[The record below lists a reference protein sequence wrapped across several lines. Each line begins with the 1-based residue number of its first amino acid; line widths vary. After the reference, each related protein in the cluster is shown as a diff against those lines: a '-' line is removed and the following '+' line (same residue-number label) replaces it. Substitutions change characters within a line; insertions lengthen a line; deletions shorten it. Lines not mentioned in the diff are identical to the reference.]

1 MTNSDIAAVYASR
14 LADLNEAIAYFQQSL
29 AAGDSTRRNW
39 GNQAFGVAFLLLYGA
54 ELTGDNSPI
63 PHTMKLLVMSVEND
77 GEAPL
82 SRVST
87 ASRIL
92 RYLWSDIEGVVELQ
106 DRLAKIAIDL
116 LPYACSRELS
126 REDQQYAIR
135 VTEGFAADSF
145 SFSIKLGNVEEALQ
159 RVEYSRGLIMGHLID
174 RKDNFTNLKKKHIDL
189 AKKYLDLRDR
199 AFHPIVEEK
208 LSGKW
213 ESVIEEQRK
222 AHLKLRD
229 CEEEIRRQPGFE
241 NFQKLTSL
249 EELQGSATHGP
260 IVVVNVTSLGSDAI
274 ILTKSQLATIP
285 LPKMTKD
292 IPQLFQGALGRY
304 VSGTRT
310 SNTAIDGP
318 DFFPFD
324 EPVGGRNSSTKSWPR
339 LSRPI
344 EKCLGGPSNAELLTW
359 LWKSSVRPVILKL
372 QELGISPN
380 TSGDLPRVWWIGSGA
395 ASSLPFHAAGDFE
408 TLRNLE
414 PDRHEAFWKSSSTC
428 LDWMTPSYAPT
439 MKALRYARARANAA
453 DLGERPAVMVVT
465 MPSTPGQSELTGV
478 LREKA
483 AVEAAATDFQVKSLP
498 DRPAANVVLASLPGS
513 PKNDGGKLMPDKLT
527 VGHILDNTAPDGS
540 ENWLVYLSACSTA
553 QVKADKMGDESLHL
567 ASAFQVAGFAHAIG
581 SLWSAD
587 DDICVEVA
595 RLFYQVLSKYTGTE
609 RKVAVAHALRKAV
622 IQIRDQHY
630 DKPAL
635 WAPFIHFGA

>member
-116 LPYACSRELS
+116 LPYACSRERLS

-249 EELQGSATHGP
+249 EELQG
-260 IVVVNVTSLGSDAI
+260 
-274 ILTKSQLATIP
+274 
-285 LPKMTKD
+285 
-292 IPQLFQGALGRY
+292 
-304 VSGTRT
+304 
-310 SNTAIDGP
+310 
-318 DFFPFD
+318 
-324 EPVGGRNSSTKSWPR
+324 
-339 LSRPI
+339 
-344 EKCLGGPSNAELLTW
+344 
-359 LWKSSVRPVILKL
+359 
-372 QELGISPN
+372 
-380 TSGDLPRVWWIGSGA
+380 
-395 ASSLPFHAAGDFE
+395 
-408 TLRNLE
+408 
-414 PDRHEAFWKSSSTC
+414 
-428 LDWMTPSYAPT
+428 
-439 MKALRYARARANAA
+439 
-453 DLGERPAVMVVT
+453 
-465 MPSTPGQSELTGV
+465 
-478 LREKA
+478 
-483 AVEAAATDFQVKSLP
+483 
-498 DRPAANVVLASLPGS
+498 
-513 PKNDGGKLMPDKLT
+513 
-527 VGHILDNTAPDGS
+527 HILDNTAPDGS